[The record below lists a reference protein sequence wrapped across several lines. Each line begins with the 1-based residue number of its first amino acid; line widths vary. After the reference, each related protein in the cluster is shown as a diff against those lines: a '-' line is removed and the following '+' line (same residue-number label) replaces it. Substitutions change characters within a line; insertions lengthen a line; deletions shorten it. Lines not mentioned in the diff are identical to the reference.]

1 MPTNAELQAHRD
13 WIGALQPVGLVVSA
27 PALFA
32 AGAFPDRNVL
42 EKRNALL
49 SLILPRG
56 AKETD
61 KEFAKRKPTPVR
73 FPALAREVLGWKAG
87 KLFGAAD
94 GPPVPESLDLVL
106 AAFNETLRPTYA
118 VAAPKEDEAEWL
130 MLIQEL
136 PDGVALDVAPEES
149 GSKRWQA
156 SPQVRFERL
165 LREKGVAVGIL
176 SNGAK
181 LRLVYAPRGETSG
194 HVTWPLYDLSK
205 ASHQEGLSALC
216 MLLGAARLFSL
227 PREQRLP
234 HILKESR
241 KYQNVVSTKLAG
253 QVLEALNELL
263 RGFQAANEITE
274 GELLDATVRDDPNHI
289 YGGLLAVLLRLVF
302 VLYAEER
309 GLLSSSETYV
319 RNYALVGLFDKLRI
333 DAGRFPDTMDQR
345 YGAWS
350 RLLVLFRMIHD
361 GAKRGNFR
369 LPPRYGHLFDPDGW
383 SFLEGRPYGRTRMT
397 GETVPVPK
405 VPDGVVLRVLEKLLL
420 LDSERLS
427 YRALDVEQIGSV
439 YENMMGFRLERA
451 VETSIGIGKDHVV
464 VGLETLLGKK
474 GAEREKYLKDSAG
487 VELTGKAVEALKQAS
502 SIDDLIAAMSK
513 RISPLTPRSV
523 PAGGI
528 YLQPT
533 DERRRSGSHYTPREL
548 TEPIVRTTLR
558 PILADLGPTPT
569 PKQILDL
576 KVCDPAMGSGAFLV
590 EACRQIAEEL
600 VKAYDVHGRPEVPPD
615 EDILLYA
622 QRQVAQHCLY
632 GVDKNPFAVDLG
644 KLAIWL
650 ATLARDHSFTFLDST
665 IRHGDTLVGLSREQI
680 ASFSWAPETQISVIR
695 TFVEKAISEA
705 VALRQRIQDLANSDD
720 VDEKR
725 RLFSDSDNSL
735 AKVRLVGDC
744 VVASFFSD
752 EKPKGREVARKQ
764 WEAKVMS
771 WLSGRESSRE
781 IEEFVR
787 NLRSGE
793 RAVPCFHWVAEFPEV
808 FSGGQ
813 GFDVLVGNPPFL
825 GGKRISTLYGSSFST
840 WLTDLHVD
848 SSGNAD
854 LAAHFFRRAFGLV
867 HAKGTFGFVATNTIS
882 QGDTRAAGLR
892 WLRRSGAVIYDAVKR
907 VRWPGQAS
915 VVVSTVILSRGRG
928 FARSTLNH
936 RQVDRITAFLFHRG
950 SDEDPVRLG
959 GENERAYIGHFLR
972 GMGFT
977 FDDDNEKAT
986 PLSQLDVLRDQLTDI
1001 EQVVRPYLG
1010 GEEVL
1015 SHPAHSAHRYAICFA
1030 DQTENEAR
1038 RSWPELLDIVE
1049 SRVKPFRMALG
1060 NSPVDRAH
1068 KERWWLFAN
1077 DRPELR
1083 RVSAGLTRIAV
1094 IPRVSTHLCV
1104 AFIPVDCVPSDQLVV
1119 FGFDTWQVFSLLQ
1132 SRGHEVWA
1140 RFFSSTMG
1148 DGLRYA
1154 PSDCFE
1160 TFPLPSDWQ
1169 IDRSLEAAGR
1179 AYYEFRAAL
1188 MVRNNEGLTK
1198 SYNRFH
1204 DPDESDSDIVHLRG
1218 LHAAMDRAVLDS
1230 YGWTDLQPSCEFL
1243 LDYEEADDDA
1253 EATGGR
1259 RKKKSWR
1266 YRWPDE
1272 FRDEVLARLLELNSL
1287 RAKAVSSPSD
1297 ATSASLAAKPRG
1309 RSVKSA
1315 KALPRNQK
1323 PLFDEEDT

>member
-61 KEFAKRKPTPVR
+61 REFAKRKPTPVR

-87 KLFGAAD
+87 KLAGAAD
-94 GPPVPESLDLVL
+94 GPPLPESLDLVL
-106 AAFNETLRPTYA
+106 TAFNETLRPTYA

-136 PDGVALDVAPEES
+136 PEGAGLDVGPEES
-149 GSKRWQA
+149 SKKWQA

-176 SNGAK
+176 CNGEK

-216 MLLGAARLFSL
+216 MLLGATRLFSL

-263 RGFQAANEITE
+263 RGFQAANEVAK
-274 GELLDATVRDDPNHI
+274 GELLDTTVRDDPNHI

-361 GAKRGNFR
+361 GAKRGDFR

-383 SFLEGRPYGRTRMT
+383 SFLEGRPYGRTRIV

-439 YENMMGFRLERA
+439 YEHMMGFRLERA
-451 VETSIGIGKDHVV
+451 EETSIGVGKDHVV
-464 VGLETLLGKK
+464 IGLETLRKKK
-474 GAEREKYLKDSAG
+474 GTEREKHLKEIAD
-487 VELTGKAVEALKQAS
+487 VELTGKAGDALKQAA
-502 SIDDLIAAMSK
+502 SIDDLVASLSR
-513 RISPLTPRSV
+513 RISPLTPRTV

-558 PILADLGPTPT
+558 PILEDLGATPT

-590 EACRQIAEEL
+590 EACRQLAEEL
-600 VKAYDVHGRPEVPPD
+600 VKAYDFHGRPEVPPD

-644 KLAIWL
+644 KLSLWL
-650 ATLARDHSFTFLDST
+650 ATLARDHSFTFLDYA
-665 IRHGDTLVGLSREQI
+665 IQHGDSLVGLSREQI
-680 ASFSWAPETQISVIR
+680 ASFHWTPDKQIPILR
-695 TFVEKAISEA
+695 TSLDKAIGEA
-705 VALRQRIQDLANSDD
+705 VALRRKIQGLANSDD
-720 VDEKR
+720 VHEKR
-725 RLFSDSDNSL
+725 QILHDADESMAKIRLI
-735 AKVRLVGDC
+735 GDC
-744 VVASFFSD
+744 AVACLFWG
-752 EKPKGREVARKQ
+752 ETATEREAFRGS
-764 WEAKVMS
+764 WETTVQS
-771 WLSGRESSRE
+771 WLSGQGSSAA
-781 IEEFVR
+781 IAEFVEA
-787 NLRSGE
+787 LRVS
-793 RAVPCFHWVAEFPEV
+793 APPLPCFHWEIEFPEV
-808 FSGGQ
+808 FSNENA
-813 GFDVLVGNPPFL
+813 GFDAFVGNPPFL
-825 GGKRISTLYGSSFST
+825 GGKLISSVYTTKYERALKCLYAESKGA
-840 WLTDLHVD
+840 
-848 SSGNAD
+848 AD
-854 LAAHFFRRAFGLV
+854 VVAYFFRRCYDLLAKHGTCGLLAT
-867 HAKGTFGFVATNTIS
+867 HSVAETA
-882 QGDTRAAGLR
+882 TRAVGLDVIMR
-892 WLRRSGAVIYDAVKR
+892 ADGVIYDAWTDLP
-907 VRWPGQAS
+907 WPGEAS
-915 VVVSTVILSRGRG
+915 VTVSRVILAKGQRSWPKSLNGRSVVAVTSSLTSG
-928 FARSTLNH
+928 LDFSKA
-936 RQVDRITAFLFHRG
+936 
-950 SDEDPVRLG
+950 VRLSQG
-959 GENERAYIGHFLR
+959 VRYSEGTKLFGDAFVIHESSREAICERNPGLRHFLR
-972 GMGFT
+972 PFVNGDVLNLTPCASDGRWVVDFGELELDAIRGCDGFLAILKPAILHERRNQT
-977 FDDDNEKAT
+977 RQIHEDRPWLHWDKRTKFFAGARGRDRVIACAT
-986 PLSQLDVLRDQLTDI
+986 PSRFLSFVFVDSSKLFT
-1001 EQVVRPYLG
+1001 
-1010 GEEVL
+1010 
-1015 SHPAHSAHRYAICFA
+1015 HS
-1030 DQTENEAR
+1030 
-1038 RSWPELLDIVE
+1038 
-1049 SRVKPFRMALG
+1049 VKIFDE
-1060 NSPVDRAH
+1060 DRAG
-1068 KERWWLFAN
+1068 LF
-1077 DRPELR
+1077 
-1083 RVSAGLTRIAV
+1083 
-1094 IPRVSTHLCV
+1094 CV
-1104 AFIPVDCVPSDQLVV
+1104 
-1119 FGFDTWQVFSLLQ
+1119 LQ
-1132 SRGHEVWA
+1132 SRVHELWA
-1140 RFFSSTMG
+1140 VGASSNLG
-1148 DGLRYA
+1148 KSVRY
-1154 PSDCFE
+1154 STSTSFD
-1160 TFPLPSDWQ
+1160 TFPLPVALEHE
-1169 IDRSLEAAGR
+1169 SLIKAGEAYSMHRQACLDVRGVGPTEL
-1179 AYYEFRAAL
+1179 YGLLHDKYEDTADLA
-1188 MVRNNEGLTK
+1188 
-1198 SYNRFH
+1198 
-1204 DPDESDSDIVHLRG
+1204 HLRV
-1218 LHAAMDRAVLDS
+1218 LHDAMDRAVLDV
-1230 YGWTDLQPSCEFL
+1230 YGWTDIKPDCEFFV
-1243 LDYEEADDDA
+1243 DERDEDDENVGSA
-1253 EATGGR
+1253 VRR
-1259 RKKKSWR
+1259 RKKKLWR
-1266 YRWPDE
+1266 YGWSDDV
-1272 FRDEVLARLLELNSL
+1272 RDIVLGRLFELNAQ
-1287 RAKAVSSPSD
+1287 RAKEQSSPSP
-1297 ATSASLAAKPRG
+1297 ATSAIPTTKPRG
-1309 RSVKSA
+1309 RPAKGA
-1315 KALPRNQK
+1315 KAPSENQSN
-1323 PLFDEEDT
+1323 LFDEEDN

>member
-61 KEFAKRKPTPVR
+61 REFAKRKPTPVR

-87 KLFGAAD
+87 KLAGAAD
-94 GPPVPESLDLVL
+94 GPPLPESLDLVL
-106 AAFNETLRPTYA
+106 TAFNETLRPTYA
-118 VAAPKEDEAEWL
+118 VAAPKEDDAEWL

-136 PDGVALDVAPEES
+136 PEGAALDVAPEES
-149 GSKRWQA
+149 SKKWQA

-176 SNGAK
+176 CNGAK

-205 ASHQEGLSALC
+205 ASHQEGLAALC

-263 RGFQAANEITE
+263 RGFQAANEVAK
-274 GELLDATVRDDPNHI
+274 GELLDTTVREDPNHI

-319 RNYALVGLFDKLRI
+319 RNYALVGLFNKLRI

-361 GAKRGNFR
+361 GAKRGDFR

-383 SFLEGRPYGRTRMT
+383 SFLEGRSYGMNRAI
-397 GETVPVPK
+397 GEAVLVPK

-451 VETSIGIGKDHVV
+451 LETSIGVGKDHVV
-464 VGLETLLGKK
+464 VGLETLLKKK
-474 GAEREKYLKDSAG
+474 GAEREKHLKETAD
-487 VELTGKAVEALKQAS
+487 VELSGKAGDALKQAT
-502 SIDDLIAAMSK
+502 SIDDLVASLS
-513 RISPLTPRSV
+513 RRLSPLTPRTV

-558 PILADLGPTPT
+558 PILEDLGATPT

-590 EACRQIAEEL
+590 EACRQLAEEL

-644 KLAIWL
+644 KLSRWL
-650 ATLARDHSFTFLDST
+650 ATLAREHSFTFLDNT
-665 IRHGDTLVGLSREQI
+665 IRHGDTLVGLSCEQI
-680 ASFSWAPETQISVIR
+680 ASFHWAPEEQIPVIR
-695 TFVEKAISEA
+695 AFVEKAIGEA
-705 VALRQRIQDLANSDD
+705 VALRQHIQDLANSDD
-720 VDEKR
+720 VNEKR
-725 RLFSDSDNSL
+725 QLLRDADDAL

-752 EKPKGREVARKQ
+752 EKPKGREDARKK
-764 WEAKVMS
+764 WEARVMS
-771 WLSGRESSRE
+771 LLSGRDSSCE
-781 IEEFVR
+781 VEAFVQA
-787 NLRSGE
+787 LRSGE
-793 RAVPCFHWVAEFPEV
+793 RAVPCFHWAAEFPEV
-808 FSGGQ
+808 FSGLR
-813 GFDVLVGNPPFL
+813 GFDALVGNPPFL
-825 GGKRISTLYGSSFST
+825 GGKRISTVYGSSFST
-840 WLTDLHVD
+840 WLTDLHTD
-848 SSGNAD
+848 ASGNAD
-854 LAAHFFRRAFGLV
+854 LVAHFFRRAFSLT
-867 HAKGTFGFVATNTIS
+867 HMRGTFGFVATNTIS

-892 WLRRSGAVIYDAVKR
+892 WLRRSGVTIYDAVKR

-915 VVVSTVILSRGRG
+915 VVVSTVVLSRGRD
-928 FARSTLNH
+928 FAQSRLNH
-936 RQVDRITAFLFHRG
+936 RKVDRITAFLFHRG

-959 GENERAYIGHFLR
+959 GENTRSYIGHFLR

-977 FDDDNEKAT
+977 FDDETEKAT
-986 PLSQLDVLRDQLTDI
+986 PLSQLGVLRTRSPDI

-1010 GEEVL
+1010 GDEVL
-1015 SHPAHSAHRYAICFA
+1015 SHPSHAAHRYAICFA
-1030 DQTENEAR
+1030 DQTESDAR
-1038 RSWPELLDIVE
+1038 RSWPELMDIVE
-1049 SRVKPFRMALG
+1049 RRVRPFRMSLG
-1060 NSPVDRAH
+1060 KSPVDRAH

-1083 RVSAGLTRIAV
+1083 RITGGLSRIAV

-1104 AFIPVDCVPSDQLVV
+1104 AFISVNSLPSDQLVV
-1119 FGFDTWQVFSLLQ
+1119 FGFDTWHAFSILQ

-1160 TFPLPSDWQ
+1160 TFPLPVDWQ
-1169 IDRSLEAAGR
+1169 INRSIETAGR
-1179 AYYEFRAAL
+1179 VYYEFRAEL

-1204 DPDESDSDIVHLRG
+1204 DSDENDPDILKLRD
-1218 LHAAMDRAVLDS
+1218 LHAATDRAVLDA
-1230 YGWTDLQPSCEFL
+1230 YGWTDLRPTCEFL
-1243 LDYEEADDDA
+1243 LDYEEAEDDA
-1253 EATGGR
+1253 EAATSR
-1259 RKKKSWR
+1259 RKKKPWR

-1272 FRDEVLARLLELNSL
+1272 FRDEVLARLLELNAQ
-1287 RAKAVSSPSD
+1287 RAKEQSSAIP
-1297 ATSASLAAKPRG
+1297 ATSAIPTTKPRG
-1309 RSVKSA
+1309 RPAKGA
-1315 KALPRNQK
+1315 KAPSENQSN
-1323 PLFDEEDT
+1323 LFEEEDN